1 MPAKKN
7 PRALSARDVAVRG
20 TAMAAVI
27 TAPSL
32 AAFLIVWT
40 VLDDLITA
48 AVIGGIV
55 HFVAMGFSLRISRR
69 FFTKTPGP
77 DA

>member
-1 MPAKKN
+1 MPARKN
-7 PRALSARDVAVRG
+7 PGALSARDVVVRG

-32 AAFLIVWT
+32 AAFLIAWT
-40 VLDDLITA
+40 VLDDLIPA
-48 AVIGGIV
+48 AIIGGIV
-55 HFVAMGFSLRISRR
+55 HFVAMGFSLKISRK